1 VIVQYCILRFLGS
14 PREKKMSNRAVEQ
27 QNFDAKDPFAGLALV
42 TKPVPKAEPGRVVVR
57 ITLRPV
63 NPTDLLSIHSNTLRI
78 PGSEGFGIVHEVGEG
93 VTTVAKGQRVV
104 PFLVEERLKGEGSWQ
119 QYISLRQELVWPVPD
134 SISDVAAAQF
144 IVNPWTVYGMLTD
157 LKVPKGEYVLQ
168 TAAGSVL
175 GRQLIQLAK
184 HWGIKTINI
193 VRRAEQKEELKALGA
208 DEVIST
214 DEEED
219 VTTRVKEITGG
230 KLAYAAVDAV
240 AGTFTKQVAAS
251 VRDGGQVFIYGV
263 LGGYDAIVG
272 VGDLFR
278 GVHVAAWSLFNGLT
292 ERFGEYIDEV
302 SKLMEAKIIV
312 PIAGETYD
320 LADFQLAIKKS
331 TEVARG
337 GKVILTG

>member
-1 VIVQYCILRFLGS
+1 
-14 PREKKMSNRAVEQ
+14 MSNRAVEQ

-42 TKPVPKAEPGRVVVR
+42 TKPVPKAEPGHVVVR

-63 NPTDLLSIHSNTLRI
+63 NPTDLLSIRSNTLRI

-104 PFLVEERLKGEGSWQ
+104 PFLERLKGEGSWQ
-119 QYISLRQELVWPVPD
+119 QYVSPKQEFVWPVPD

-292 ERFGEYIDEV
+292 ERFGAYIDEV

>member
-1 VIVQYCILRFLGS
+1 
-14 PREKKMSNRAVEQ
+14 
-27 QNFDAKDPFAGLALV
+27 
-42 TKPVPKAEPGRVVVR
+42 
-57 ITLRPV
+57 
-63 NPTDLLSIHSNTLRI
+63 
-78 PGSEGFGIVHEVGEG
+78 
-93 VTTVAKGQRVV
+93 
-104 PFLVEERLKGEGSWQ
+104 
-119 QYISLRQELVWPVPD
+119 
-134 SISDVAAAQF
+134 
-144 IVNPWTVYGMLTD
+144 
-157 LKVPKGEYVLQ
+157 
-168 TAAGSVL
+168 
-175 GRQLIQLAK
+175 
-184 HWGIKTINI
+184 
-193 VRRAEQKEELKALGA
+193 LKALGA

-240 AGTFTKQVAAS
+240 AGTLTKQVAAS

-278 GVHVAAWSLFNGLT
+278 GVRVAGWFLFNGLT

-312 PIAGETYD
+312 PLAGETYD

-337 GKVILTG
+337 GKVLLAS

>member
-1 VIVQYCILRFLGS
+1 
-14 PREKKMSNRAVEQ
+14 MSNRAVEQ

-42 TKPVPKAEPGRVVVR
+42 TKPVPKAEPGHVVVR

-63 NPTDLLSIHSNTLRI
+63 NPTDLNSIRLNRLRI

-104 PFLVEERLKGEGSWQ
+104 PFVGRERHKGEGSWQ
-119 QYISLRQELVWPVPD
+119 QYFSLKQELVWPVPD
-134 SISDVAAAQF
+134 SISDEAAAQF
-144 IVNPWTVYGMLTD
+144 VVNPWTVYGILTD

-214 DEEED
+214 DNED
-219 VTTRVKEITGG
+219 VATRVKEITGG

-240 AGTFTKQVAAS
+240 GGTLTKQVTAS
-251 VRDGGQVFIYGV
+251 VRDGGQVFIYGA
-263 LGGYDAIVG
+263 LGGWDAIVG

-278 GVHVAAWSLFNGLT
+278 GVRVAAWALPNSVS
-292 ERFGEYIDEV
+292 ERFEEYIDEV
-302 SKLMEAKIIV
+302 SKLIEAKIIV
-312 PIAGETYD
+312 PLVGETYD

-337 GKVILTG
+337 GKVFLKG

>member
-1 VIVQYCILRFLGS
+1 
-14 PREKKMSNRAVEQ
+14 
-27 QNFDAKDPFAGLALV
+27 
-42 TKPVPKAEPGRVVVR
+42 
-57 ITLRPV
+57 
-63 NPTDLLSIHSNTLRI
+63 
-78 PGSEGFGIVHEVGEG
+78 
-93 VTTVAKGQRVV
+93 
-104 PFLVEERLKGEGSWQ
+104 
-119 QYISLRQELVWPVPD
+119 
-134 SISDVAAAQF
+134 
-144 IVNPWTVYGMLTD
+144 VYGILTD

-214 DEEED
+214 DNED
-219 VTTRVKEITGG
+219 VATRVKEITGG

-240 AGTFTKQVAAS
+240 AGTLTKQVTAS

-263 LGGYDAIVG
+263 LGGYDATVG

-278 GVHVAAWSLFNGLT
+278 GVRVAAWALPNSVV
-292 ERFGEYIDEV
+292 ERSEEYIDKV
-302 SKLMEAKIIV
+302 SKLIEAKIIV
-312 PIAGETYD
+312 PLVGESYD

-331 TEVARG
+331 TEVGRG
-337 GKVILTG
+337 GKVFLTG